1 MTTKLKN
8 GGPAFPAPQLSDIG
22 ACTPAEAAGMS
33 LRDYFAAAAMQG
45 ELAGNAG
52 EWRDTS
58 VGDLARWSY
67 RVADAMLAE
76 RAKGGEPL

>member
-22 ACTPAEAAGMS
+22 ACTPAEAAGMT
-33 LRDYFAAAAMQG
+33 LRDYFAAAAWAAW
-45 ELAGNAG
+45 AGNAG
-52 EWRDTS
+52 ELGNS
-58 VGDLARWSY
+58 SIGDLARWSY

-76 RAKGGEPL
+76 RAKGGETL

>member
-33 LRDYFAAAAMQG
+33 LRDYFAAAAMPMVG
-45 ELAGNAG
+45 YRMDKLNANWTPSQIAAIAY
-52 EWRDTS
+52 E
-58 VGDLARWSY
+58 
-67 RVADAMLAE
+67 VADAMLE
-76 RAKGGEPL
+76 QRANGGSAV